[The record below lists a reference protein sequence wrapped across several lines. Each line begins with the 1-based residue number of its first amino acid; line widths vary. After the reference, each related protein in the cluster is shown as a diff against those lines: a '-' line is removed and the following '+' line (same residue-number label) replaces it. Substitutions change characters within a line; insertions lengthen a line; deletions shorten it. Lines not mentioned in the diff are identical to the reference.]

1 MVLQP
6 WVPVTNADSQ
16 DAASV
21 ILFSKLGGPEGSAF
35 LSWAP
40 GGWDKGICYPWTLI
54 ISKAPPRSGF
64 YEPLLLFSH
73 FKLLY
78 QLMRHIC
85 YHIVKLVSDFIS
97 STFLGFQVSSFQ
109 CKHPHSRV
117 LSVQTLKRPACF
129 LFDPGGRRRTRQPWK
144 PVSEQWLQTENE
156 LMWY

>member
-1 MVLQP
+1 MQP
-6 WVPVTNADSQ
+6 QWFPSASWVVQRDLHFYPEPLVVETKG
-16 DAASV
+16 SV
-21 ILFSKLGGPEGSAF
+21 IPGL
-35 LSWAP
+35 LS
-40 GGWDKGICYPWTLI
+40 
-54 ISKAPPRSGF
+54 SRKAPPRSGF
-64 YEPLLLFSH
+64 HEPLLLFSH

-78 QLMRHIC
+78 QLVRHIC

-109 CKHPHSRV
+109 CKHPHSSV

-129 LFDPGGRRRTRQPWK
+129 LFDPSGRRRTRQPWK